1 MWPQFT
7 YDAGSFNNTGDYSNN
22 IGSDNNYNSLNHN
35 RLIGQS
41 NSNAG
46 NTTNSHNTTINL
58 KVDHEGLQI
67 LQLLSPLEPQ
77 QRHQSVRTHRVDSVG
92 TWVLETREFGQ
103 WCAAEDSVGQVF
115 FCYGN
120 PGVGKTYVR

>member
-22 IGSDNNYNSLNHN
+22 IGSHNNYNSLNHN

-41 NSNAG
+41 SSNAG
-46 NTTNSHNTTINL
+46 NISDSYNNTFINTA
-58 KVDHEGLQI
+58 DDEGLQI

-103 WCAAEDSVGQVF
+103 WCAAEDSVEQVF